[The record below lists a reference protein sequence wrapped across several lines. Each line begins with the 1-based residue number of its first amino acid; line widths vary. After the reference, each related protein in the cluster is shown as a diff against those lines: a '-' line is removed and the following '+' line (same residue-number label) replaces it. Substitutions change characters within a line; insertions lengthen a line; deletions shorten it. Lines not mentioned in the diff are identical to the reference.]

1 MTDPAATSTLVEIGA
16 RYALPAESVRRLS
29 ILVELLSDIRTAPT
43 AIHDRQHILRDHIA
57 DALVA
62 LELPEVA
69 SADLIV
75 DIGAGAGVPGLPLAI
90 AQPLASVTLLESNA
104 RRCAFIDSAIRAC
117 SVGNAT
123 AVAARAEAW
132 PAGIGRFDLVTAR
145 AVAALDVV
153 AEYAA
158 PLLRLG
164 GSLVAWRGRRDLSAE
179 DDAARAASILGLAVA
194 APARAHP
201 FPGAEH
207 RYLHVM
213 RKVAQTPDGFP
224 RRVGVASKRPLGSRL
239 TGAI

>member
-1 MTDPAATSTLVEIGA
+1 MVDPSATGTLAEIGV
-16 RYALPAESVRRLS
+16 RYALPAASLTRLS
-29 ILVELLSDIRTAPT
+29 ILVELLADIRAAPT
-43 AIHDRQHILRDHIA
+43 AIHDREHILRDHIA

-90 AQPLASVTLLESNA
+90 ALPRASVTLLESNA
-104 RRCAFIDSAIRAC
+104 RRCAFIDSAIRTC
-117 SVGNAT
+117 SLGNAS
-123 AVAARAEAW
+123 AVAARAESW
-132 PAGIGRFDLVTAR
+132 PDGIGRLDLVTAR

-164 GSLVAWRGRRDLSAE
+164 GSLVAWRGQRERSAE
-179 DDAARAASILGLAVA
+179 DDAARAGSILGLDIA
-194 APARAHP
+194 APVRAHP

-207 RYLHVM
+207 RHLHVM
-213 RKVAQTPDGFP
+213 RKIAQTPDRFP
-224 RRVGVASKRPLGSRL
+224 RRVGVASKRPLGSRPSP
-239 TGAI
+239 AI